1 MMLLMARQAPSSD
14 PPVPL
19 RSVLRESLGKVT
31 RREVLGLSLIMLVA
45 CFLRVASPQ
54 GLAVEHFDEGVYASN
69 IWSPAEQG
77 GAYPLRHYYAPP
89 LVPFLI
95 EISILLTGTQ
105 IGPLLPNLVIGSLTV
120 GLVWVVARSWCGP
133 TVACSAAILAASSD
147 IHILYSRTGLT
158 DILLS
163 SAILL
168 AVWLASV
175 AIAYRRIDMA
185 LLAGLTTS
193 LAWWTKYNG
202 WLPIPI
208 ACGGVAIWLWREST
222 ARNTSKQTLI
232 ILAVLTITAVLGW
245 LPFLWSLQSYPGG
258 YASVS
263 ANHAGYLV
271 GFPGWYT
278 SLTQQL
284 QTLRA
289 IDSWIGIAGAMT
301 AVGLAIRPSCLRAF
315 HRGTLWMCGISVLLG
330 AIVFCGGQGALLAAG
345 TAFFCVGIL
354 RGWNS
359 EAVACESS
367 SEKQRRCQQVGGCL
381 LTIWLIGLSLT
392 IPLYTPYPR
401 LTVAWFLPAWIAT
414 AATLKLLSQAVIA
427 GSCGDRRRTRMAV
440 LATGLLL
447 LTTGFAVWQT
457 GQSSTP
463 RTPVAW
469 ESRAGTRQVAV
480 AMLEEIEQKVA
491 RDVPTLIYVCGEPAL
506 YYHLNAL
513 ISGQNRPIACVPSAQ
528 LAFDRSP
535 PPDVATFVAVGPF
548 VLNTPADAARF
559 DHPNLSFVT
568 KHTSRASTLM
578 VANLAPPN
586 QWESRRQPLYQL
598 FQWQQR

>member
-232 ILAVLTITAVLGW
+232 I
-245 LPFLWSLQSYPGG
+245 
-258 YASVS
+258 
-263 ANHAGYLV
+263 
-271 GFPGWYT
+271 
-278 SLTQQL
+278 
-284 QTLRA
+284 
-289 IDSWIGIAGAMT
+289 
-301 AVGLAIRPSCLRAF
+301 
-315 HRGTLWMCGISVLLG
+315 
-330 AIVFCGGQGALLAAG
+330 
-345 TAFFCVGIL
+345 
-354 RGWNS
+354 
-359 EAVACESS
+359 
-367 SEKQRRCQQVGGCL
+367 
-381 LTIWLIGLSLT
+381 
-392 IPLYTPYPR
+392 
-401 LTVAWFLPAWIAT
+401 
-414 AATLKLLSQAVIA
+414 
-427 GSCGDRRRTRMAV
+427 
-440 LATGLLL
+440 
-447 LTTGFAVWQT
+447 
-457 GQSSTP
+457 
-463 RTPVAW
+463 
-469 ESRAGTRQVAV
+469 
-480 AMLEEIEQKVA
+480 
-491 RDVPTLIYVCGEPAL
+491 
-506 YYHLNAL
+506 
-513 ISGQNRPIACVPSAQ
+513 
-528 LAFDRSP
+528 
-535 PPDVATFVAVGPF
+535 
-548 VLNTPADAARF
+548 
-559 DHPNLSFVT
+559 
-568 KHTSRASTLM
+568 
-578 VANLAPPN
+578 
-586 QWESRRQPLYQL
+586 
-598 FQWQQR
+598 